1 MQKSNSKFFPDGIR
15 WKVFVLVAALSLF
28 LIALSG
34 GVQTWMTQRSLQ
46 DAMRRLQNA
55 QLNATTRTISDF
67 LKQIDNQTRE
77 SINKPWG
84 NRAFSVADR
93 QEELHR
99 LIKINPAIDS
109 IQVMD
114 IHNRETLF
122 VSRTDQDRVAS
133 GITVQIDSQLPSK
146 AVLETVFITQRL
158 EGQSA
163 PALTM
168 VFYDAQRRLAA
179 IASINLRLVSDL
191 ISELTFGQTGRAWV
205 VGADDQIIAH
215 PNLSLVLKPTKL
227 VASADISRISRA
239 LANSSDSATQL
250 GIKTSAPDKDGAAVY
265 LSAKTIAGPNWTVFV
280 EQSEDEI
287 QAPLK
292 QALSNILYV
301 SGVAVLIAFW
311 ASLWLSN
318 RVTKP
323 IQALQRGAQKL
334 GEGDLSV
341 RMNLDT
347 GDEVQALANQFNQM
361 AQQLQSYTNN
371 LEQMVS
377 EKTDELQRAN
387 QELAA
392 ASRHKTEFL
401 AHVSHELRTPL
412 NAVIGFSDA
421 LKQQMFGP
429 LNDKQVEYIGDIRSS
444 GLHLLSLINTILDLS
459 KIEAGKTEL
468 ELSIVDVRYAV
479 NDAITLVKERAY
491 QGGITLNLEVSD
503 TVDQWPLDERKFK
516 QILVN
521 LLTNAVKFT
530 LMGGQVR
537 LQADVQNDCL
547 QILISDTGIGISQE
561 DQPRLFVEFTQ
572 VGADYHRRAEGTGL
586 GLSLVKRL
594 TELHGGTVTVKSEL
608 GIGSTFILK
617 FFKSKVQTPILDS
630 QTL

>member
-1 MQKSNSKFFPDGIR
+1 MQKGISKLVPEGMR
-15 WKVFVLVAALSLF
+15 WKVFALVATLSLF

-34 GVQTWMTQRSLQ
+34 GVQTWITQRAAQ
-46 DAMRRLQNA
+46 DSMRRLQNA
-55 QLNATTRTISDF
+55 ELNGTTRTISEF
-67 LKQIDNQTRE
+67 LKQIENQTRE
-77 SINKPWG
+77 SLNKPWA
-84 NRAFSVADR
+84 NRALTIADR

-109 IQVMD
+109 IQVLD
-114 IHNRETLF
+114 ADSRETLF
-122 VSRTDQDRVAS
+122 VSRSDQDRVSSALP
-133 GITVQIDSQLPSK
+133 VQLPPTLPGK
-146 AVLETVFITQRL
+146 TMLDTVYLTQRL

-163 PALTM
+163 PSLKMA
-168 VFYDAQRRLAA
+168 FYDAEQRLAA

-191 ISELTFGQTGRAWV
+191 ISELTFGQTGRAWI

-215 PNLSLVLKPTKL
+215 PNLSLVLRPTKL
-227 VASADISRISRA
+227 AASADISRISRA
-239 LANSSDSATQL
+239 IANSESATQL
-250 GIKTSAPDKDGAAVY
+250 GIKTNPPDKDGAAVY
-265 LSAKTIAGPNWTVFV
+265 LSAKTITGPNWTVFV

-292 QALSNILYV
+292 QALSNILYL
-301 SGVAVLIAFW
+301 SGMAVLIAFW

-334 GEGDLSV
+334 GAGDLSV
-341 RMNLDT
+341 RMDLDT
-347 GDEVQALANQFNQM
+347 GDEVQALAHQFNQM
-361 AQQLQSYTNN
+361 AAQLQSYTNN

-377 EKTDELQRAN
+377 EKTDELQHAN
-387 QELAA
+387 HELAA

-429 LNDKQVEYIGDIRSS
+429 LNAKQAEYIGDIRSS

-491 QGGITLNLEVSD
+491 QGGITLNLEVSES
-503 TVDQWPLDERKFK
+503 VGQWPLDERKFK

-572 VGADYHRRAEGTGL
+572 VGVDYHRRSEGTGL

>member
-1 MQKSNSKFFPDGIR
+1 MTQKGNSKFFPEGMR

-34 GVQTWMTQRSLQ
+34 GVQTWITQRSAQ
-46 DAMRRLQNA
+46 DSMRRLQNA
-55 QLNATTRTISDF
+55 ELNSATRTISDF
-67 LKQIDNQTRE
+67 LKQLENQTRE
-77 SINKPWG
+77 SIKQPWA
-84 NRAFSVADR
+84 NQAFTIADR

-99 LIKINPAIDS
+99 LIKMNPAIDS
-109 IQVMD
+109 IQVVD
-114 IHNRETLF
+114 ADSRETLF
-122 VSRTDQDRVAS
+122 VSRSDQDRVAS
-133 GITVQIDSQLPSK
+133 AVPVEVPATLPGKTILDTVYL
-146 AVLETVFITQRL
+146 TQRL

-163 PALTM
+163 PSLKMA
-168 VFYDAQRRLAA
+168 FYDAEQHLAA

-191 ISELTFGQTGRAWV
+191 ISELTFGQTGRAWI

-215 PNLSLVLKPTKL
+215 PNLSLVLRPTKL

-239 LANSSDSATQL
+239 IANSDSASQL
-250 GIKTSAPDKDGAAVY
+250 GIKTSAPDKDGSAVY
-265 LSAKTIAGPNWTVFV
+265 LSAKTITGPNWTVFV
-280 EQSEDEI
+280 EQAEDEI

-292 QALSNILYV
+292 QALLNILYV

-323 IQALQRGAQKL
+323 IQALQRSAQKL
-334 GEGDLSV
+334 GAGDLSV

-347 GDEVQALANQFNQM
+347 GDEVQALADQFNQM
-361 AQQLQSYTNN
+361 AAQLQSYTNN

-387 QELAA
+387 HELAA

-429 LNDKQVEYIGDIRSS
+429 LNDKQAEYIGDIRSS

-468 ELSIVDVRYAV
+468 ELSSVDVRYAV

-516 QILVN
+516 QIVVN

-537 LQADVQNDCL
+537 LQADVQDDCL

-572 VGADYHRRAEGTGL
+572 VGVDYHRRSEGTGL

-594 TELHGGTVTVKSEL
+594 TELHGGTVSVKSEL